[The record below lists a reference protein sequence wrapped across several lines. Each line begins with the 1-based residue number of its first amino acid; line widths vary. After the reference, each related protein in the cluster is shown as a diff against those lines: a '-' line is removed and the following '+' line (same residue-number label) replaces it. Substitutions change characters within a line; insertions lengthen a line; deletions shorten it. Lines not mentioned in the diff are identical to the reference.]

1 MNPTKTILL
10 ALFSS
15 IFLCF
20 SSFSLAE
27 ENLNANESYS
37 ANTSLVTETQQ
48 KTSYGQKIGKKALW
62 GLSNASLGFF
72 EIPKNMIIVTNDTN
86 LLYGL
91 TGGVALGALHTVGR
105 TLVGIIDLS
114 FFLLP
119 TKPVVQPIHP
129 WQNYLE
135 VETKYGEIFDTDF

>member
-1 MNPTKTILL
+1 MNPKKTILL

-20 SSFSLAE
+20 SSLSLADE
-27 ENLNANESYS
+27 DLKTNESYAS
-37 ANTSLVTETQQ
+37 SSPLLTETPQEA
-48 KTSYGQKIGKKALW
+48 SYGQKIGQKALW

-72 EIPKNMIIVTNDTN
+72 EIPKNMIKVTNDTN
-86 LLYGL
+86 LIYGL
-91 TGGVALGALHTVGR
+91 TGGLALGVLQTVGR
-105 TLVGIIDLS
+105 TCVGILDLT

-119 TKPVVQPIHP
+119 TKPIVQPIHP

-135 VETKYGEIFDTDF
+135 VNTAYGDLFDTDF